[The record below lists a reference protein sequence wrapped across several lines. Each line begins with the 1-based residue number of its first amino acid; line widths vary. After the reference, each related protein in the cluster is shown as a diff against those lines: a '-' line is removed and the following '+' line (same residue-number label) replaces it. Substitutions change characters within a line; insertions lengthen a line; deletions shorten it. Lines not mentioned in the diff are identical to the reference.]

1 MDGFHLGLIVNPLAG
16 IGGAAALKDSD
27 GVAEQALALGA
38 APRAAERTRQALEVL
53 LPLRERLRFLTFPGP
68 MGGDLLAEMGFH
80 FEVIGE
86 LAGERTSAED
96 TRRAVTL
103 LQDAG
108 VALILFAGGDGT
120 ARDVAAVAREGQPV
134 LGIPAG
140 VKIHSGV
147 YAVSPRAAGE
157 LARRLGRVPTDKE
170 ILAHIG
176 LDERAY
182 QDYLQAEACEAIE
195 SLDAL
200 LGEGLENLVDGE
212 SALEAR
218 VLRERMLAQALA
230 QLSERERL
238 VLTLYYQHELS
249 LKEIALVLDVSD
261 ARVCQLSKQALNKAC
276 RYLSERS

>member
-1 MDGFHLGLIVNPLAG
+1 MNAHCALDYCNPAEAG
-16 IGGAAALKDSD
+16 HPAFAPG
-27 GVAEQALALGA
+27 AEQQWLM
-38 APRAAERTRQALEVL
+38 RY
-53 LPLRERLRFLTFPGP
+53 LPLVRRVVSQLSLQANQVLDREDMEQIGLMGLLESLRRYGTP
-68 MGGDLLAEMGFH
+68 DE
-80 FEVIGE
+80 
-86 LAGERTSAED
+86 
-96 TRRAVTL
+96 
-103 LQDAG
+103 Q
-108 VALILFAGGDGT
+108 FAGFAVLRIRGAILDELRRQDWRPRQVRLQAHKVRDGI
-120 ARDVAAVAREGQPV
+120 R
-134 LGIPAG
+134 
-140 VKIHSGV
+140 
-147 YAVSPRAAGE
+147 E

-170 ILAHIG
+170 ILAHTG

>member
-1 MDGFHLGLIVNPLAG
+1 MNAHCALDYRNPAEAG
-16 IGGAAALKDSD
+16 HPAFVPG
-27 GVAEQALALGA
+27 AEQQWLM
-38 APRAAERTRQALEVL
+38 RY
-53 LPLRERLRFLTFPGP
+53 LPLVRRVVSQLSLQANQVLDREDMEQIGLMGLLESLRRYGTP
-68 MGGDLLAEMGFH
+68 DE
-80 FEVIGE
+80 
-86 LAGERTSAED
+86 
-96 TRRAVTL
+96 
-103 LQDAG
+103 Q
-108 VALILFAGGDGT
+108 FAGFAVLRIRGAILDELRRQDWRPRQVRLQAHKVRDGI
-120 ARDVAAVAREGQPV
+120 R
-134 LGIPAG
+134 
-140 VKIHSGV
+140 
-147 YAVSPRAAGE
+147 E

-170 ILAHIG
+170 ILAHTG